1 MPDGFTLPPPGL
13 FSTEIINLGPVI
25 EPGFCD
31 ARNWSEFL
39 PSVETKAV
47 YVESREVTLTEEG
60 ARRAVDLALAADAV
74 VRELD
79 AKRYEI
85 MSVGLKSLD
94 RQTEYPWVIIYNYTD
109 DSVVEV
115 TVDASRGKVLDLTTA
130 RYQPPLTSSEQSHAI
145 ELVRR
150 NGQLADAG
158 IAVET
163 GAGLI
168 VEEVNFRNPR
178 YGHRLV
184 DLRFGPEDRR
194 APAAFAIVDLSA
206 QDVVRTGLIPRGPS

>member
-1 MPDGFTLPPPGL
+1 MSDGFTLPPPGL
-13 FSTEIINLGPVI
+13 LSTEIINLGPVI
-25 EPGFCD
+25 EPGFSD

-39 PSVETKAV
+39 PVVETKAV
-47 YVESREVTLTEEG
+47 YVESREVALTEEG
-60 ARRAVDLALAADAV
+60 ARHAIDLALAADSV

-79 AKRYEI
+79 GKRYEI
-85 MSVGLKSLD
+85 MSVGFKSLD

-109 DSVVEV
+109 DSVVEA
-115 TVDASRGKVLDLTTA
+115 TVDVAGGEVLDVTAA
-130 RYQPPLTSSEQSHAI
+130 RYQPPLTSSEQSYAI

-194 APAAFAIVDLSA
+194 APTAVAIVDLSA
-206 QDVVRTGLIPRGPS
+206 QEVVRTGIMPRELS

>member
-1 MPDGFTLPPPGL
+1 MSDRFTLPPPGL
-13 FSTEIINLGPVI
+13 LRTEIINLGPVI
-25 EPGFCD
+25 EPGFSD

-39 PSVETKAV
+39 PAVETKAV
-47 YVESREVTLTEEG
+47 YVESREVALTEDV
-60 ARRAVDLALAADAV
+60 ARRAVDMALTADGV

-79 AKRYEI
+79 GKRYAI

-94 RQTEYPWVIIYNYTD
+94 RQTEYPWVILYDYTD
-109 DSVVEV
+109 DRVVEA
-115 TVDASRGKVLDLTTA
+115 TVDVAGGKVLDVTAA

-150 NGQLADAG
+150 NGQLAAAG

-168 VEEVNFRNPR
+168 VEEVNFRSPR

-194 APAAFAIVDLSA
+194 APTAFAIVDLSA
-206 QDVVRTGLIPRGPS
+206 QDVVSTGLAPRGPS